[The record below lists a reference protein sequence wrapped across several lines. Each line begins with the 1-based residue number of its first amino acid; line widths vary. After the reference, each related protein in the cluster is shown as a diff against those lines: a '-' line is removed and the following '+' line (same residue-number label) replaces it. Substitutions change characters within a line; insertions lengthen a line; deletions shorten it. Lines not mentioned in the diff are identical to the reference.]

1 MNGFVMFLLLVALGL
16 VCYLFSTNVWIG
28 LKKYD

>member
-16 VCYLFSTNVWIG
+16 VCYLFFYKWIG